1 MKRPSSQPGTPV
13 STAATQV
20 SPPAKDDARVAGHGG
35 EVVEA
40 LAADLQWLLFD
51 VDGVLTDGRLF
62 YGPGGEEGKSF
73 DVRDGFGLKLAQRDG
88 LKIGLLSG
96 RESPALASRAHEMGV
111 DALVMNRLDKATAF
125 HEILAAHATTAA
137 RVAYMGDDIL
147 DLPVLLTCGLSFAP
161 ADAAADVRS
170 RVHHVLTQPGGRGAA
185 REMVEIV
192 LRARGSWDRL
202 LAEYLPPA

>member
-1 MKRPSSQPGTPV
+1 LKSASQQPETSPSAEKSESIV
-13 STAATQV
+13 S
-20 SPPAKDDARVAGHGG
+20 SGS

-40 LAADLQWLLFD
+40 LAVDLQWLLFD
-51 VDGVLTDGRLF
+51 VDGVLTDGRLY
-62 YGPGGEEGKSF
+62 YGSQGEEWKCF

-96 RESPALASRAHEMGV
+96 RECPALVRRAEEMEV

-125 HEILAAHATTAA
+125 HEILAAHSTTAA
-137 RVAYMGDDIL
+137 RVAYMGDDIV

-202 LAEYLPPA
+202 LADFLPPA

>member
-1 MKRPSSQPGTPV
+1 MRHPSSQP
-13 STAATQV
+13 ATDV
-20 SPPAKDDARVAGHGG
+20 APPADDGAIRPASGSQ
-35 EVVEA
+35 VVDA
-40 LAADLQWLLFD
+40 LAVDLQWLLFD

-88 LKIGLLSG
+88 LKVGFLSG
-96 RESPALASRAHEMGV
+96 RESPALASRAKEMEV

-125 HEILAAHATTAA
+125 REILAAHSTTAA

-185 REMVEIV
+185 REMVEII

>member
-1 MKRPSSQPGTPV
+1 LKPVASQPEASPQPAENASLATPGD
-13 STAATQV
+13 
-20 SPPAKDDARVAGHGG
+20 K
-35 EVVEA
+35 VVEA
-40 LAADLQWLLFD
+40 LAVDLQWLLFD

-96 RESPALASRAHEMGV
+96 RESLALASRAKELEV
-111 DALVMNRLDKATAF
+111 DALVMNRLDKGAAF
-125 HEILAAHATTAA
+125 HEILAAHSTTAA
-137 RVAYMGDDIL
+137 RVAYMGDDIM

-161 ADAAADVRS
+161 ADAASDVRS